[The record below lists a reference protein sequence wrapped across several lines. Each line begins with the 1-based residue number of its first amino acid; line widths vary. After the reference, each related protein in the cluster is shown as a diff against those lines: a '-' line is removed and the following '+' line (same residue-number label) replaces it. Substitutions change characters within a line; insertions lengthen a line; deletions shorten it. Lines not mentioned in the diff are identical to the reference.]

1 MIRRYKTN
9 LRCAAC
15 VSKIAPL
22 LDAAP
27 GVKRWSADV
36 DSSDKALTVEGDDV
50 SAGQV
55 GALIGQAG
63 YAVLGELPTEQ
74 PTPAAASAPPTEP
87 PTSYFPLA
95 LIVAYIL
102 GVVLLIEVTAES
114 FVWHRAMTN
123 FMAGFFL
130 VFSFFKLLDLR
141 AFADTYQTYDLLA
154 ARSRLYALAYPFI
167 ELALGIAYLTHFQ
180 PVLTNAVTLAVMLVG
195 TAGVVRT
202 LLARR
207 KIRCACLGAVFN
219 LPMSYVTL
227 AEDGLM
233 AAMAAVMLVV
243 G

>member
-1 MIRRYKTN
+1 VTRRYKTN

-15 VSKIAPL
+15 VTAIGPA
-22 LDAAP
+22 LDSAP

-36 DSSDKALTVEGDDV
+36 ESPDKVLTVEGDA
-50 SAGQV
+50 SAEQV
-55 GALIGQAG
+55 AALIGNAG
-63 YAVLGELPTEQ
+63 YVILGELPAEELR
-74 PTPAAASAPPTEP
+74 PATVAPSPVEEK
-87 PTSYFPLA
+87 TSYFPLA
-95 LIVAYIL
+95 LVVAYIL
-102 GVVLLIEVTAES
+102 GTVLLVEFAAGT

-141 AFADTYQTYDLLA
+141 AFADTYQTYDLVA
-154 ARSRLYALAYPFI
+154 ARSRAYALAYPFI
-167 ELALGIAYLTHFQ
+167 ELALGVAYLTHFQ
-180 PVLTNAVTLAVMLVG
+180 PVLTNAVTLVVMLVG

-243 G
+243 